1 MWIGQLDTFSLAWI
15 RLDFRL
21 VIPRELSGLCQWTY
35 LSITCS
41 GLCSGTRRA
50 GQPWVGSRKAN
61 SDCWVWKKREKKV
74 GWLFS
79 DGNLELWDPF
89 SRGSL
94 YTHTDTRLWTSK
106 WWCGSIIKMRQE
118 KRNYPQW
125 VLRTEYSTSTLVHV
139 SIFLFFFLLHWQG
152 KWQDHHKYSSW
163 NRSQNNNTNTEFTAT
178 YGDSNPEYVPNLR
191 HTDANT
197 HSLNMYI
204 IISYYLRPWQRIY
217 SAADRRTHWYKL
229 TAWYLVLLD
238 TYQRTIRTGPGNR
251 SDWLYG
257 VRSTEYRYKVWYFV
271 LSAST
276 YSVLRTPYSIPAS
289 WLLLPGEADPTT
301 DCDLPRKVRSAQIP
315 SSRKTS
321 GWVNDPNHLVV
332 VVCSPA
338 IIIWL
343 LHHSPYGNRSAESI
357 GRITVPS
364 A

>member
-125 VLRTEYSTSTLVHV
+125 VLRTKYSTSTLVHV
-139 SIFLFFFLLHWQG
+139 STFLFFFLLHWQG

-178 YGDSNPEYVPNLR
+178 YGVV
-191 HTDANT
+191 T
-197 HSLNMYI
+197 LNMYPT
-204 IISYYLRPWQRIY
+204 YATRTRIP
-217 SAADRRTHWYKL
+217 
-229 TAWYLVLLD
+229 TAWICILLYHIIYDPDSGFTRLLTGARTD
-238 TYQRTIRTGPGNR
+238 TN
-251 SDWLYG
+251 
-257 VRSTEYRYKVWYFV
+257 
-271 LSAST
+271 
-276 YSVLRTPYSIPAS
+276 
-289 WLLLPGEADPTT
+289 
-301 DCDLPRKVRSAQIP
+301 
-315 SSRKTS
+315 
-321 GWVNDPNHLVV
+321 
-332 VVCSPA
+332 
-338 IIIWL
+338 
-343 LHHSPYGNRSAESI
+343 
-357 GRITVPS
+357 
-364 A
+364 